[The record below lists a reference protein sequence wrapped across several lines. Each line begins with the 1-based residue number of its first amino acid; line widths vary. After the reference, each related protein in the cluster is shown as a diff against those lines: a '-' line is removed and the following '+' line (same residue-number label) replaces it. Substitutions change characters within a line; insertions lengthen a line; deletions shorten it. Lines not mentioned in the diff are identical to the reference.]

1 MFIDVVFLAEKLW
14 DLFRVIAHEAWALL
28 FPKSCDCFQYA
39 GNTKKGAYSVKLCRN
54 VALTFYRR
62 KFVSSKLYACLE
74 KFLCSVQLSDRAY
87 VSRVFG
93 LSTPFYTMFLLT
105 NWGLV
110 PPRVL
115 VCQHDEV
122 TKPIS
127 TVVVSCLKCTRVST
141 IVLSF
146 QWGHEEPPG
155 VDLRAAI
162 VWLENWNERSTFA
175 LEFCGG
181 FVAVGTF

>member
-1 MFIDVVFLAEKLW
+1 MLVYPQLLWSFRRGPYVFRSHSLLPKRSVRFLDFELQKRDAARFWLGAW
-14 DLFRVIAHEAWALL
+14 DNGAVRFNLRGPRVLQE
-28 FPKSCDCFQYA
+28 
-39 GNTKKGAYSVKLCRN
+39 V
-54 VALTFYRR
+54 
-62 KFVSSKLYACLE
+62 
-74 KFLCSVQLSDRAY
+74 
-87 VSRVFG
+87 
-93 LSTPFYTMFLLT
+93 LLT

-122 TKPIS
+122 TKPTS

>member
-74 KFLCSVQLSDRAY
+74 KFLCFLQLSDRAY
-87 VSRVFG
+87 VSGARCIVSLLSLVFLAPQDWNVATVAYKSVFCFACCRSIVNG
-93 LSTPFYTMFLLT
+93 L
-105 NWGLV
+105 
-110 PPRVL
+110 
-115 VCQHDEV
+115 CEH
-122 TKPIS
+122 
-127 TVVVSCLKCTRVST
+127 
-141 IVLSF
+141 
-146 QWGHEEPPG
+146 
-155 VDLRAAI
+155 LRACEKYVFFASTSSDQFSHA
-162 VWLENWNERSTFA
+162 RSASTS
-175 LEFCGG
+175 
-181 FVAVGTF
+181 

>member
-1 MFIDVVFLAEKLW
+1 M
-14 DLFRVIAHEAWALL
+14 IAHNLHKLSFCVFSDDFLECATLHAVLWRN
-28 FPKSCDCFQYA
+28 FQTTYFDWIKV
-39 GNTKKGAYSVKLCRN
+39 GVEEGRG
-54 VALTFYRR
+54 
-62 KFVSSKLYACLE
+62 
-74 KFLCSVQLSDRAY
+74 
-87 VSRVFG
+87 SRVTYRGSRVEEKSTRANMIPVTSLQTGQTPPLWFVAAFVH
-93 LSTPFYTMFLLT
+93 LSFSFRSLD
-105 NWGLV
+105 LV

-146 QWGHEEPPG
+146 HWGHEEPPG

-162 VWLENWNERSTFA
+162 VWLEN
-175 LEFCGG
+175 
-181 FVAVGTF
+181 

>member
-1 MFIDVVFLAEKLW
+1 MRNKNEPVQILTFLKRNYRFTGYISSWVSSELCANFAHVNTTPRGFDW
-14 DLFRVIAHEAWALL
+14 LFETMV
-28 FPKSCDCFQYA
+28 
-39 GNTKKGAYSVKLCRN
+39 LCRFN
-54 VALTFYRR
+54 LRGP
-62 KFVSSKLYACLE
+62 
-74 KFLCSVQLSDRAY
+74 
-87 VSRVFG
+87 RV
-93 LSTPFYTMFLLT
+93 LQDVLLT
-105 NWGLV
+105 NWGRV

-115 VCQHDEV
+115 VCQHAEV

-127 TVVVSCLKCTRVST
+127 TVVVSCLKCTRRSA

-146 QWGHEEPPG
+146 HWGHEEPPG

-162 VWLENWNERSTFA
+162 VWLENLNERSTFA